1 MKTSVSR
8 TAVLFGKSL
17 VLGGLI
23 AAWALSLPASAQDD
37 GDADLPEG
45 TFGEISRQAEEPA
58 GAKVTGRQIS
68 VGYAE
73 LPRDLQDRRLQ
84 HIRNYYSRFGV

>member
-1 MKTSVSR
+1 MDEFDDLTRERGQHRFLQHPHKSGENDNLGSR
-8 TAVLFGKSL
+8 ISQHLDQLFFDDRFEAV
-17 VLGGLI
+17 
-23 AAWALSLPASAQDD
+23 
-37 GDADLPEG
+37 
-45 TFGEISRQAEEPA
+45 
-58 GAKVTGRQIS
+58 AKVTGRQIS